1 MTGAVPAIVDET
13 TMMWALK
20 KKVGDTFTYQN
31 ENGEDFLVQ
40 IAGTIKDSI
49 FQGYLLI
56 DETHLLRA
64 FPSNPGYSL
73 FLADIKDL
81 DGVEEL
87 RNRIENTATDVGGS
101 VGLTK
106 DILQSFHE
114 IENTYIAIF
123 NVLGSL
129 GVIVGSLGLTIVVA
143 RSIQE
148 RLGEFSVMSA
158 IGISRKVLGRMVFS
172 EYSRLVFWGLLIG
185 LLASVISIWP
195 NLQNLPAGPTAVLV
209 LGLLAGIVVL
219 NLICGVLAFQRNFPR
234 GAVALNR
241 VER

>member
-1 MTGAVPAIVDET
+1 MSLRNSI
-13 TMMWALK
+13 
-20 KKVGDTFTYQN
+20 
-31 ENGEDFLVQ
+31 EN
-40 IAGTIKDSI
+40 AGT
-49 FQGYLLI
+49 
-56 DETHLLRA
+56 DEGA
-64 FPSNPGYSL
+64 
-73 FLADIKDL
+73 K
-81 DGVEEL
+81 
-87 RNRIENTATDVGGS
+87 

-129 GVIVGSLGLTIVVA
+129 GVLVGSLGLTIVVA

-158 IGISRKVLGRMVFS
+158 IGISRHILGRMVFS
-172 EYSRLVFWGLLIG
+172 EYSRLVYWGLLVG
-185 LLASVISIWP
+185 LVASIISIWP
-195 NLQNLPAGPTAVLV
+195 NLQNLPALPTAILV

-219 NLICGVLAFQRNFPR
+219 NLVCGILAFKRTFPNQ
-234 GAVALNR
+234 AVGLNR